1 VKLWNKLGNRWYLRY
16 RDNFNEDGQIVRKQ
30 KCVHLA
36 DYCDRLGGYS

>member
-1 VKLWNKLGNRWYLRY
+1 MAQQGYVFRKGNRWYLRY

-36 DYCDRLGGYS
+36 DYCDR